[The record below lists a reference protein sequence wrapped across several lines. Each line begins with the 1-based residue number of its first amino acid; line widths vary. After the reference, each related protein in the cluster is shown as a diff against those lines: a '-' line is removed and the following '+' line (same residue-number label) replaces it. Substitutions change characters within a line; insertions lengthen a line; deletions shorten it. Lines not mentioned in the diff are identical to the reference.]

1 MKFKSLLLLLTISI
15 SLHSQEPIIISH
27 YVFPEFQQ
35 GVVLLKS
42 GVSYNSKL
50 NYNIATEE
58 MLFDDNGTILAI
70 GGETLAQIDTVT
82 ISNDKFIRLNNKF
95 VKILAEDQDIDL
107 FVEYKCR
114 ILPPSTP
121 VGFGGTSQL
130 TSSTSYSS
138 ILLDGQMYSLKLP
151 EDYEI
156 IPSNIYWINRNGESK
171 SFTSIRQLKRI
182 YRDKKKV
189 LNDYLKENE
198 VKPENVKSIEDTII
212 YMENN

>member
-1 MKFKSLLLLLTISI
+1 MKLKSILLLLTLSI
-15 SLHSQEPIIISH
+15 ALHSQEPISVLH

-35 GVVLLKS
+35 GVVLLKN

-70 GGETLAQIDTVT
+70 GDETLPQIDTVF
-82 ISNDKFIRLNNKF
+82 ISNEKFIRVNNKF
-95 VKILAEDQDIDL
+95 VKILIDEPEIDL
-107 FVEYKCR
+107 FVEHKCR
-114 ILPPSTP
+114 IIPPSTP

-130 TSSTSYSS
+130 TSPTSYSS
-138 ILLDGQMYSLKLP
+138 ILSGGKMYSLKLP
-151 EDYEI
+151 DDYDI
-156 IPSNIYWINRNGESK
+156 TPYNVYWINRNGEMK

-182 YRDKKKV
+182 YRDKKKII
-189 LNDYLKENE
+189 NDYLKENE
-198 VKPENVKSIEDTII
+198 VKLEDVKSIEDTII